1 MSCIWHTSI
10 SKLHHF
16 LFLYYIVLKQSM
28 LLLLVISVFWHHS
41 EGIPFVCLLLKISLE
56 CLRIFPWDVTM
67 LTWRQCWN
75 GGVWWHA
82 STQPAVGAAKHHSQN
97 AYLTAMFGQYIGAIL
112 TTKYGFNLRQNSP
125 LNIENNTGYSGWIRV
140 SVAHGL
146 IGPQSL
152 KLAHFWSDTRWF
164 PPLLFHYI
172 PLHDWKRAG
181 ETVLNATVPTS
192 PPGDHSRVESPARGY
207 CVKNSAYVNKAG

>member
-1 MSCIWHTSI
+1 MWKSNVKNIFHIPCWPAGVSTGQNT
-10 SKLHHF
+10 KLHRN
-16 LFLYYIVLKQSM
+16 M
-28 LLLLVISVFWHHS
+28 P
-41 EGIPFVCLLLKISLE
+41 GVCQNTWYAGS
-56 CLRIFPWDVTM
+56 W
-67 LTWRQCWN
+67 LTA
-75 GGVWWHA
+75 HA
-82 STQPAVGAAKHHSQN
+82 STQPAVGAAKHHNQN

-140 SVAHGL
+140 SVAHAQ

-152 KLAHFWSDTRWF
+152 KLAHFWSDIRWF

-172 PLHDWKRAG
+172 SLHDWKRAG

-192 PPGDHSRVESPARGY
+192 PPGDHNQVESPASGY
-207 CVKNSAYVNKAG
+207 CAKNSAYVNKAG